1 MVWPCALPAGAFAE
15 AGREVEFP
23 RPSCP
28 ACAGPLVFWSGYRR
42 WLRAADRCWKIF
54 VPRLRCGPCAVT
66 HVLLPAFVLA
76 WRLDAAETIGAVLAE
91 VAGGRCGVRP
101 AAGRAGVPC
110 TTARGWVRRFRRRA
124 PARDRLRGAGGGAG
138 REELYRAAEQAE
150 PGRYRQGLALTLF
163 NLGVTLTRLG
173 RPHDACAAEA
183 EAVELY
189 WAAEQAEPGRYREG
203 LARTL
208 TNLSASLSVLG
219 RHQDACVA
227 TAEAVELLH
236 AAEQAEPG
244 RFRADLAG
252 ALASLGASL
261 SRLGRSEE
269 ALSVTGE
276 AVGLY
281 RILKDTDAAA
291 YHGRLADTL
300 VAWSGILLDLGR
312 VQTPRRPG
320 GRLTF
325 MATRVEANGCPGQTL
340 ARMFWQSPETV
351 ETSGLVIMCGE
362 PCPCRKPHPC
372 SSCRMLVFM
381 EHSAESVASSY
392 IKAGDL
398 VRGQGRHGQWL
409 ERAGVR
415 DALMRPVPV
424 VELLEFP

>member
-1 MVWPCALPAGAFAE
+1 MSGVRGAAGVLVGVPALA
-15 AGREVEFP
+15 AGRGSLLEDLRAPAAV
-23 RPSCP
+23 R
-28 ACAGPLVFWSGYRR
+28 ACARLPRR
-42 WLRAADRCWKIF
+42 
-54 VPRLRCGPCAVT
+54 AVAG
-66 HVLLPAFVLA
+66 VALA

-91 VAGGRCGVRP
+91 VAGRALRGAPGGGPGGGPLHDGAGLGAPVP
-101 AAGRAGVPC
+101 APGPGAGPPSRRWRWSWAGRA
-110 TTARGWVRRFRRRA
+110 
-124 PARDRLRGAGGGAG
+124 
-138 REELYRAAEQAE
+138 YRAAEQAE